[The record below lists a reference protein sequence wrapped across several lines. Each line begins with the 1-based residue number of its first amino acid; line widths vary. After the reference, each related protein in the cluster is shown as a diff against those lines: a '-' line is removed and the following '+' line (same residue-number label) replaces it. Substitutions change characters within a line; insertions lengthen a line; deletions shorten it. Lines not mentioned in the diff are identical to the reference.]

1 MASSNS
7 SPSPL
12 VLRLARLA
20 PLLGGAAL
28 LLADSADP
36 TCTEG
41 SKAVRFD
48 ARFTS
53 TCPVELAP
61 EAGEVH
67 LDLPDLPKEDP
78 GYARRIVQAF
88 RVAGFDADDSRV
100 DTNAENVCTPT
111 AIRLARLRLTCGALR
126 FDADSQQVTCST
138 SSSVPLVL
146 SLGRR
151 DGSDAGA
158 GGDGAAEAGTL
169 LLDASAPDAS
179 TAAPQAPAPTSTTP
193 EDVPPANVTCTLS
206 FQRLP

>member
-1 MASSNS
+1 MASF
-7 SPSPL
+7 PS
-12 VLRLARLA
+12 RLARLA
-20 PLLGGAAL
+20 PLLAGAAL

-61 EAGEVH
+61 ASGEVH
-67 LDLPDLPKEDP
+67 LDLPDLPAEDP
-78 GYARRIVQAF
+78 TYARRIVQAF

-100 DTNAENVCTPT
+100 ETNAENVCTPT
-111 AIRLARLRLTCGALR
+111 AIRLARLRLACGALR
-126 FDADSQQVTCST
+126 FDRDTQAVTCST

-158 GGDGAAEAGTL
+158 GVTDGGEEAGSL
-169 LLDASAPDAS
+169 ALDA
-179 TAAPQAPAPTSTTP
+179 AAPAADAGRTTEPPPAPTA
-193 EDVPPANVTCTLS
+193 EPPADVTCTLS